1 MSRTGAVRVLREGG
15 WAVIG
20 SPNNAGLAA
29 PLATSDVGGDERYL
43 AALMHRDHAVQDIA
57 RWFRADHL
65 PQEAMHSD
73 VARAFQAFTL
83 QLLGLI
89 SDDSAEMTVALH
101 KLLEAK
107 DMAVRA
113 AMS

>member
-1 MSRTGAVRVLREGG
+1 MTAG
-15 WAVIG
+15 
-20 SPNNAGLAA
+20 PYNAGLAA
-29 PLATSDVGGDERYL
+29 PLATSDERYL
-43 AALMHRDHAVQDIA
+43 AALTQRDRAVQDIA

-65 PQEAMHSD
+65 PEEAMHSD

-89 SDDSAEMTVALH
+89 TDDSAEMTVALH